1 MNSRAD
7 SQAVMSSLAKMS
19 GCRSLAGLTQEAMKP
34 LVDAFGATSFIC
46 MWRKKAPQKDLFRT
60 LCYIN
65 QEDDIVKNYISKY
78 EAIDP
83 VSRHWADVRQMD
95 HTVFRYSDI
104 CPGVQRGRISRFGE
118 FLQRASVRHM
128 MVMSFNLGGDSN
140 ESVLMAL
147 HRDRCGDDFG
157 EDERIMATGAA
168 PVVRQLLR
176 GLRLDESK
184 SQLAQFATSLFG
196 QVPDQPMV
204 LVDRDMN
211 IIDATL
217 SARENRDLAG
227 MLAGSQGL
235 REHVCNALDGS
246 MTASENEPGTGT
258 FPLANQ
264 QIRVRPVDAYGQ
276 YGLLVL
282 PRADQ
287 GKEEFLADRL
297 TPRQCEIAELVAR
310 GCRNWQVAKLLG
322 VSENTVVNHL
332 TTIYDK
338 LGIGTRTEL
347 AIRWKRKLA
356 S

>member
-1 MNSRAD
+1 MNSHAD

-19 GCRSLAGLTQEAMKP
+19 GCRSLASLNREAMKP

-60 LCYIN
+60 LCYVN
-65 QEDDIVKNYISKY
+65 QKDDIVKNYISKY

-83 VSRHWADVRQMD
+83 VSRHWANVRQKD
-95 HTVFRYSDI
+95 HAIFRYSDI
-104 CPGVQRGRISRFGE
+104 CPVVQRGRVSRFAE

-128 MVMSFNLGGDSN
+128 MVMSFNLGSDSD

-157 EDERIMATGAA
+157 EDERVMATGVA

-176 GLRLDESK
+176 GLRMDESK
-184 SQLAQFATSLFG
+184 SQLVQFATSLFG

-217 SARENRDLAG
+217 SARENHDLAG
-227 MLAGSQGL
+227 MLTSSQGL
-235 REHVCNALDGS
+235 RDHVCNTLDGS
-246 MTASENEPGTGT
+246 MTGRENEHGTG
-258 FPLANQ
+258 FSLADQ

-287 GKEEFLADRL
+287 EKEECLADRL

-310 GCRNWQVAKLLG
+310 GCRNWQVAQLLG